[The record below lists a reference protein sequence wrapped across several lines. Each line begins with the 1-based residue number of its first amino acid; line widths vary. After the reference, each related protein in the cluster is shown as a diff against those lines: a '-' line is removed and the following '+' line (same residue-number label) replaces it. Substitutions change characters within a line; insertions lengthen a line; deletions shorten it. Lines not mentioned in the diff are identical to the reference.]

1 VTTRY
6 FLIGSALALSC
17 VLAGDLAYGQAPA
30 APRKIYTNKPAFKL
44 PLRVD
49 EKDRLRLQ
57 EVQLYVREGPS
68 GVWEKK
74 DSVSPAQKEF
84 VFRPAQD
91 GEYWFT
97 VVTVDKSGKQNPP
110 DLSQETP
117 GLIVVVDRQPPD
129 FEVLPV
135 TPPSSQ
141 PLLQC
146 VIHDAN
152 PDPSKTRLEYL
163 TPEQTWQP
171 LEPLRDQ
178 VNTFKVPDP
187 GLLRGVVR
195 VTAADLAGN
204 VVTREVT
211 LQTSAGS
218 PPGDTSPAPV
228 LLNSHPEPSTPQPAA
243 APRCQ
248 LINHTH
254 TTLKYQID
262 KEGPSGISKVEIW
275 MTRDDGQTWERLCED
290 PDHKSP
296 VDIDLPGDG
305 VYGLA
310 LVVCSG
316 SGTCS
321 PIPSRGDAPEYRIE
335 VDTTK
340 PSAQLTGVSPG
351 AGTDAGTIIVTW
363 SASDKNL
370 KAEPIDLEY
379 ANRAEGP
386 WMPIAKGI
394 KNDGSYRWNAPRDMG
409 GEIYVRLSA
418 TDAAGNTAT
427 CVSQQPLV
435 LDRSCPKG
443 RILGLTTD
451 PEK

>member
-1 VTTRY
+1 
-6 FLIGSALALSC
+6 
-17 VLAGDLAYGQAPA
+17 LAYCQAPA

-49 EKDRLRLQ
+49 DKDRERLQ
-57 EVQLYVREGPS
+57 EVQLYVREGP
-68 GVWEKK
+68 GGTWEKK
-74 DSVSPAQKEF
+74 DSVSPTQKEF

-97 VVTVDKSGKQNPP
+97 VVTLDKSGKQNPP

-129 FEVLPV
+129 LEVLPV

-152 PDPSKTRLEYL
+152 PDPTKTRLEYL

-178 VNTFKVPDP
+178 VNAFKVPDP

-195 VTAADLAGN
+195 ATAADLAGN
-204 VVTREVT
+204 VVTREIT

-218 PPGDTSPAPV
+218 PAGDTSASPV
-228 LLNSHPEPSTPQPAA
+228 LLNSHPEPSTSPPAVA
-243 APRCQ
+243 APQRQ

-254 TTLKYQID
+254 TSLKYQID

-275 MTRDDGQTWERLCED
+275 ITRDDGQSWERLCED

-316 SGTCS
+316 SGSCS

-340 PSAQLTGVSPG
+340 PSAQITGVG
-351 AGTDAGTIIVTW
+351 AGTEAGTIMVTW

-379 ANRAEGP
+379 ANRADGP
-386 WMPIAKGI
+386 WMSIAKGI
-394 KNDGSYRWNAPRDMG
+394 KNDGTFRWSAPRDVP
-409 GEIYVRLSA
+409 GEIFVRLSA
-418 TDAAGNTAT
+418 TDAAGNTTT
-427 CVSQQPLV
+427 CVSQPLV

-451 PEK
+451 SEK

>member
-1 VTTRY
+1 MTTRY
-6 FLIGSALALSC
+6 FLIGSALALGC
-17 VLAGDLAYGQAPA
+17 ILAGELAYGQAPA

-49 EKDRLRLQ
+49 DKDRERLQ
-57 EVQLYVREGPS
+57 EVQLYVREGS
-68 GVWEKK
+68 GGTWEKK
-74 DSVSPAQKEF
+74 DSVAPTQKEF

-129 FEVLPV
+129 LEVLPV

-171 LEPLRDQ
+171 LELLRDQ
-178 VNTFKVPDP
+178 INTFKVPDP

-195 VTAADLAGN
+195 ATVADLAGN
-204 VVTREVT
+204 VVTREIT

-218 PPGDTSPAPV
+218 PPGDTNSAPA
-228 LLNSHPEPSTPQPAA
+228 LLNSHPEASTAPPAA
-243 APRCQ
+243 AAPKCQ

-275 MTRDDGQTWERLCED
+275 MTRDEGQTWERLCED

-340 PSAQLTGVSPG
+340 PAAQITGVSPG
-351 AGTDAGTIIVTW
+351 AGTDAGTILITW

-370 KAEPIDLEY
+370 KAEPIELEY

-386 WMPIAKGI
+386 WTNIAKGI
-394 KNDGSYRWNAPRDMG
+394 KNDGSYRWNTSRDVPG
-409 GEIYVRLSA
+409 DIYVRLSA
-418 TDAAGNTAT
+418 TDAAGNTTT
-427 CVSQQPLV
+427 CVSQPLV

-443 RILGLTTD
+443 RILGLTTES
-451 PEK
+451 EK